1 MSALRRD
8 FLVPD
13 LQVLLAAAGIDATVV
28 VQARETLEETAW
40 LVDCAEKSSIIKG
53 VVGWAAIEDEGFMD
67 ALTEMDGVDRLV
79 GLREVV
85 QCQPDGFLDRERF
98 NRGIGQLKQLD
109 LAYDLLIHEGQLVE
123 AARFVDRHPTQR
135 FVLDHAAKPK
145 IAYCELEPWGTNL
158 RELGRRQNVV
168 CKISGLVTEARWD
181 DWTLD
186 SLRPYLD
193 VCVEVFGPNRLMAG
207 SDWPVCLVATGYD
220 QWFRLLEEYFRNFS
234 DDEVC
239 RIFGETAIDFYRLSQ
254 NAEVSS

>member
-1 MSALRRD
+1 MSALRRN
-8 FLVPD
+8 FLIPD
-13 LQVLLAAAGIDATVV
+13 LQVLLAAADIDATVV
-28 VQARETLEETAW
+28 VQARETLEETMW
-40 LVDCAEKSSIIKG
+40 LLDCAEENSIIRG
-53 VVGWAAIEDEGFMD
+53 VVGWAPIEDEGFMD
-67 ALTEMDGVDRLV
+67 TLSAMDGVDRLV

-85 QCQPDGFLDRERF
+85 QGQPDGFLERERF

-109 LAYDLLIHEGQLVE
+109 LTYDLLIHEGQLEE
-123 AARFVDRHPTQR
+123 AAHFVDRHPIQR

-145 IAYCELEPWGTNL
+145 IVHGELEPWRTNL

-186 SLRPYLD
+186 TLRPYLD

-207 SDWPVCLVATGYD
+207 SDWPVCLVATDYS

-234 DDEVC
+234 DDEVR
-239 RIFGETAIDFYRLSQ
+239 RIFGENAIDVYGLSQ
-254 NAEVSS
+254 NVEVSS

>member
-13 LQVLLAAAGIDATVV
+13 LQVLLPIADINATVV
-28 VQARETLEETAW
+28 VQARETMEETTW
-40 LVDCAEKSSIIKG
+40 LLDCAQGSSIIRG
-53 VVGWAAIEDEGFMD
+53 VVGWAPIEDEGFLD
-67 ALTEMDGVDRLV
+67 ALSAMDGVDRLV

-85 QCQPDGFLDRERF
+85 QSQSDGFLARECF
-98 NRGIGQLKQLD
+98 NRGIGRLKQLN
-109 LAYDLLIHEGQLVE
+109 LTYDLLIHEGQLEE

-145 IAYCELEPWGTNL
+145 IAHCELEPWEANL
-158 RELGRRQNVV
+158 RELGRRQNVI
-168 CKISGLVTEARWD
+168 CKISGLVTEAKWD

-193 VCVEVFGPNRLMAG
+193 VCVEVFGPSRLMAG
-207 SDWPVCLVATGYD
+207 SDWPVCLVATGYS

-234 DDEVC
+234 DDEVG
-239 RIFGETAIDFYRLSQ
+239 RIFGENAIDVYRLSQ
-254 NAEVSS
+254 NVEVSS